1 MSQLRNHLSATLR
14 WYTRPKVLL
23 GFGAAT
29 LLGFAIQWADLSPI
43 YLSAV
48 VGNSMEPTLHNGD
61 LLLVCRFCQPKVGDI
76 VVVRN
81 APPIQQISER
91 LWADFNVPPEHFGI
105 YIKRVAAV
113 AGQPVP
119 TYSSAI
125 WKSRRLPVA
134 LSLIGTHLAIN
145 PGILPSGSVWLLGDN
160 TLNSIDSRF
169 WGTVPNCLMKG
180 SVVMVFGSSKKSQSQ
195 GNIRVEES
203 PSTLA
208 IR

>member
-1 MSQLRNHLSATLR
+1 MSQLKKCLSATLR
-14 WYTRPKVLL
+14 WYARPKKLMV
-23 GFGAAT
+23 FGAAT
-29 LLGFAIQWADLSPI
+29 LLGFAIQWADLSPL

-48 VGNSMEPTLHNGD
+48 VGNSMEPTLHDGD
-61 LLLVCRFCQPKVGDI
+61 LLLVCRFCQPEVGDI

-113 AGQPVP
+113 EGQPVP
-119 TYSSAI
+119 PYSSAI

-134 LSLIGTHLAIN
+134 PSLIGAHLAIN
-145 PGILPSGSVWLLGDN
+145 PGTIPSASFWLLGDN

-169 WGTVPNCLMKG
+169 WGAVPKRLLIG
-180 SVVMVFGSSKKSQSQ
+180 SVVQILHSQ
-195 GNIRVEES
+195 
-203 PSTLA
+203 T
-208 IR
+208 

>member
-1 MSQLRNHLSATLR
+1 MSQLGNRLLASLR
-14 WYTRPKVLL
+14 WYTRPKILI
-23 GFGAAT
+23 GFAAAT
-29 LLGFAIQWADLSPI
+29 LLGFSIQWADLSPL

-48 VGNSMEPTLHNGD
+48 AGNSMEPTLHNGD

-81 APPIQQISER
+81 APPIQHTSEH
-91 LWADFNVPPEHFGI
+91 LWADFNVSPEHFGI

-119 TYSSAI
+119 PYSSAI

-134 LSLIGTHLAIN
+134 TSLISAHLAVN
-145 PGILPSGSVWLLGDN
+145 PGIVPSGSVWLLGDN

-169 WGTVPNCLMKG
+169 WGAVPNRLLMG
-180 SVVMVFGSSKKSQSQ
+180 SIVNFCW
-195 GNIRVEES
+195 
-203 PSTLA
+203 
-208 IR
+208 

>member
-1 MSQLRNHLSATLR
+1 MSQLGKRLSATLR
-14 WYTRPKVLL
+14 WYTRPKILT

-29 LLGFAIQWADLSPI
+29 LLGFAIQWADLSPL

-76 VVVRN
+76 AIVRN

-91 LWADFNVPPEHFGI
+91 LWADFNVPPERFGI

-113 AGQPVP
+113 EGQPVP
-119 TYSSAI
+119 HYSSAI

-134 LSLIGTHLAIN
+134 ISLINTHLAEN
-145 PGILPSGSVWLLGDN
+145 PDIVPTDSVWLLGDN
-160 TLNSIDSRF
+160 SLNSIDSRF
-169 WGTVPNCLMKG
+169 WGSVPNRLLVG
-180 SVVMVFGSSKKSQSQ
+180 SIIKFGW
-195 GNIRVEES
+195 
-203 PSTLA
+203 
-208 IR
+208 

>member
-23 GFGAAT
+23 GFGVAT
-29 LLGFAIQWADLSPI
+29 LLGFAIQWADLSPL

-91 LWADFNVPPEHFGI
+91 LWADFNVPPERFGT

-125 WKSRRLPVA
+125 WKSKRLPVA
-134 LSLIGTHLAIN
+134 LRLIDTHLVVS
-145 PGILPSGSVWLLGDN
+145 SGTVQSGYIWLLGDN

-169 WGTVPNCLMKG
+169 WGLVPNQLLRG
-180 SVVMVFGSSKKSQSQ
+180 TIILVLS
-195 GNIRVEES
+195 N
-203 PSTLA
+203 L
-208 IR
+208 